1 MYVCRDYLDKY
12 ISVVTWLPKQKFLAR
27 LVSKPKV
34 LIRPYWRML
43 SNNFFQ
49 RGHVIQ
55 QTKDHMIGRRKQ
67 RDLASICHVVC
78 QPTSI

>member
-1 MYVCRDYLDKY
+1 MCIYIIIKKHVCVYIYIYMYVYGDYLDKY

-55 QTKDHMIGRRKQ
+55 
-67 RDLASICHVVC
+67 
-78 QPTSI
+78 